1 VRFSPPAS
9 PHGSREFRSPSW
21 PAIQSPLVRPLSA
34 PQVWRGEARER
45 LVQAVLST
53 MARQAALDGEV
64 EDARALAI
72 SFATAES
79 VFDAMDRLKRGSVSC
94 LDMCAFVGDVGEML
108 SAADFMAI
116 LREVRL
122 LWSWDDHASYAL
134 LVKECLSLR
143 DLCLLLCPADS
154 PERAAAQGAS
164 SDDDLRSAL
173 YLLRNSEPCPTCTAR
188 VQRDADA
195 AGCPN
200 VTCPICRTT
209 FRCFCVVGDPPVGTF
224 ACEFRPTAL
233 SMPARVRVSAL
244 LRALANVAEDAE
256 RERRKLAMLASY
268 DGHGWADGCG
278 LADVFNFFA
287 GTQAGFAF
295 GDLQRAFSQHGRPML
310 ERELR
315 LVWQRYRPSRSGGVS
330 MSDFRRQLLPTCDW
344 VTSMAGPTA

>member
-1 VRFSPPAS
+1 
-9 PHGSREFRSPSW
+9 
-21 PAIQSPLVRPLSA
+21 
-34 PQVWRGEARER
+34 
-45 LVQAVLST
+45 
-53 MARQAALDGEV
+53 M
-64 EDARALAI
+64 
-72 SFATAES
+72 
-79 VFDAMDRLKRGSVSC
+79 
-94 LDMCAFVGDVGEML
+94 
-108 SAADFMAI
+108 
-116 LREVRL
+116 
-122 LWSWDDHASYAL
+122 
-134 LVKECLSLR
+134 R

-287 GTQAGFAF
+287 GTQALDNFGRLKRAAPKTCRSEGVRLGFSARAATEKVL
-295 GDLQRAFSQHGRPML
+295 LQGPVKQTRCCHSSCSPLCSACPSPFRGTWVQPASCVGRSRHLRYMAPGAGWETWSNRRA
-310 ERELR
+310 
-315 LVWQRYRPSRSGGVS
+315 
-330 MSDFRRQLLPTCDW
+330 
-344 VTSMAGPTA
+344 